1 MAKRKVQPKSRDEG
15 GSAANLLDKLES
27 AEAAAVLKRLV
38 TEHPELRAEAE
49 AMARS
54 TLGEASFLSV
64 ADEVE
69 SAILTLDYDDLNA
82 RAGRHSWGYVEPSE
96 AAGELLEEAVEPFI
110 ADMKR
115 RLEMGLEEEAREI
128 CQGILLGL
136 YRVRDG
142 GGSDIVGWAP
152 DFPAETAGCVLED
165 WTGGDKKKKTGPA
178 SQARRGAPITREFV
192 DEHLPEWEWIAERTQ
207 ARGTQS

>member
-1 MAKRKVQPKSRDEG
+1 MAKRKAQPKTKDEG
-15 GSAANLLDKLES
+15 ASSANLLEKLES

-38 TEHPELRAEAE
+38 TAHPELRAEAE

-54 TLGEASFLSV
+54 TLSEASFLSV

-69 SAILTLDYDDLNA
+69 SAILALDYDDLNG
-82 RAGRHSWGYVEPSE
+82 RAGRHSWGYVEPGE
-96 AAGELLEEAVEPFI
+96 AAGELLEEALEPFI

-115 RLEMGLEEEAREI
+115 RREIGLEEEAREL

-136 YRVRDG
+136 YRLRDG

-152 DFPAETAGCVLED
+152 DFPAETAGDVLEI
-165 WTGGDKKKKTGPA
+165 WTGEGKKKTGPA
-178 SQARRGAPITREFV
+178 SQARRGAAITREFV

>member
-1 MAKRKVQPKSRDEG
+1 MAKRKAQPKTKDEG
-15 GSAANLLDKLES
+15 ASSANLLEKLES

-38 TEHPELRAEAE
+38 TAHPELRAEAE

-54 TLGEASFLSV
+54 TLSEASFLSV

-69 SAILTLDYDDLNA
+69 SAILALDYDDLNG
-82 RAGRHSWGYVEPSE
+82 RAGRHSWGYVEPGE
-96 AAGELLEEAVEPFI
+96 AAGELLEEALEPFI

-115 RLEMGLEEEAREI
+115 RREIGLEEEAREL

-136 YRVRDG
+136 YRLRDG

-152 DFPAETAGCVLED
+152 DFPAETAGDVLEI
-165 WTGGDKKKKTGPA
+165 WTGEGKKKTGPA
-178 SQARRGAPITREFV
+178 SPARRGAPIARAFV
-192 DEHLPEWEWIAERTQ
+192 DEHLPEWEWIAGR
-207 ARGTQS
+207 S